1 MSDPERPETGRWTS
15 PPGFPALLWEAAPVP
30 VFTGAVSMGAVS
42 TAAMSTGA
50 AAEHTGR
57 PGAEPQGL
65 PAAGA
70 VRLDPHGRRVFLDG
84 QAVTLTAKEYML
96 TELLLTAQGRLF
108 GRDDILERVWGLD
121 FPGDARIVDTYV
133 KRLRGK
139 LGAGMIETVR
149 GLGYRCPLSDALEMA
164 QSGVAQ
170 PHLQRLPPEARLL
183 TRLAQRILQVTDPLH
198 IIAEV
203 YALLREQ
210 YGVQGVSLWSLPSGD
225 QPGGGQP
232 GGDRPGHEQPEYQRL
247 AHAGQEFTPTRPAAG
262 SGPLALIPL
271 GSAAT
276 AEHAASLSAGQGSQ
290 GPWALLAF
298 WGGQQGQHQT
308 EAEWPLEVRS
318 ALDAVA
324 GLVNPALR
332 LNGEIR
338 RREQAESELRSL
350 NLDLERRVRA
360 RTSELARVNA
370 DLAALYGLA
379 QQLAGALNLQ
389 EVLARGL
396 SLLAG
401 LAGASVCSI
410 WRLYPSGLNC
420 LAAYSPGHHDLTQET
435 QEEAASLASLLRQSV
450 SCTSSLSVLTRSA
463 TLPGGRQVLLIPV
476 AAGLPEVHA
485 LHLELPG
492 ELPADLGLIDAAARA
507 FGLALERQMQTL
519 MLEHAALS
527 DELTGLP
534 NRRALLADLS
544 AELSYSQRHRT
555 SLTLSLFEIA
565 DIRAINRTSGFA
577 GGNDLIRA
585 LADGLGGTLR
595 TEDQVYRLG
604 GALLATLVRSVDAQE
619 SRALV
624 ARLDAH
630 ALRFELSVAAPG
642 NAAHSHAAPHQSVL
656 RVSHVSAPDETAG
669 LSDLLY
675 LALERLNT
683 PDPDAFD
690 PDIFGPDALNSDTL
704 HSDTLHSDTLHS
716 VTLNPAPFDSDTS
729 SLDASEQGATAND
742 PASHQP
748 SLHQPRLH
756 QPPTPDASPASPVL
770 LPDARLLDTQ
780 SGAIPSPEAPPLNPP
795 SKDTQP

>member
-1 MSDPERPETGRWTS
+1 MSDPERPETGHWTS
-15 PPGFPALLWEAAPVP
+15 PPGFPALLWEAAPVD
-30 VFTGAVSMGAVS
+30 VSPADRA
-42 TAAMSTGA
+42 AAMP
-50 AAEHTGR
+50 AEQS
-57 PGAEPQGL
+57 GAEPPAL
-65 PAAGA
+65 PAAGEL
-70 VRLDPHGRRVFLDG
+70 RLDPHGRRVFLDA
-84 QAVTLTAKEYML
+84 QVVTLTAKEYLL

-149 GLGYRCPLSDALEMA
+149 GLGYRCPLSGAQEMA
-164 QSGVAQ
+164 RSGVAQ

-210 YGVQGVSLWSLPSGD
+210 YGVQGVSLWA
-225 QPGGGQP
+225 
-232 GGDRPGHEQPEYQRL
+232 RPGHEQLDYERL
-247 AHAGQEFTPTRPAAG
+247 AHAGQEFTLTGLAAG
-262 SGPLALIPL
+262 RGGAAGGGPLALIPL
-271 GSAAT
+271 GSAPT
-276 AEHAASLSAGQGSQ
+276 AGPADALPAGQE
-290 GPWALLAF
+290 PWALLAF
-298 WGGQQGQHQT
+298 WGGPQAQNQPSQGQADHNQPGQN
-308 EAEWPLEVRS
+308 EWPLEVRS

-338 RREQAESELRSL
+338 RREQAEGELRSL

-379 QQLAGALNLQ
+379 QQLAGAVNLQ
-389 EVLARGL
+389 EVLERGL

-420 LAAYSPGHHDLTQET
+420 LAAYSPGHHDLTRET
-435 QEEAASLASLLRQSV
+435 QEQAASLASLLRQSV

-507 FGLALERQMQTL
+507 FGLAMERQMQTL

-544 AELSYSQRHRT
+544 AELAYSQRHRS

-565 DIRAINRTSGFA
+565 DIRAVNLRSGFA

-619 SRALV
+619 SRALA

-642 NAAHSHAAPHQSVL
+642 SAAPSRSVL

-683 PDPDAFD
+683 PDPDTFD
-690 PDIFGPDALNSDTL
+690 SDPFNSDPFNSDTL
-704 HSDTLHSDTLHS
+704 NSGTFR
-716 VTLNPAPFDSDTS
+716 PG
-729 SLDASEQGATAND
+729 ASQQGTTGND
-742 PASHQP
+742 PTLDQP
-748 SLHQPRLH
+748 HLHQPF
-756 QPPTPDASPASPVL
+756 TPGTSSASPVF
-770 LPDARLLDTQ
+770 LPDARFPDAQ
-780 SGAIPSPEAPPLNPP
+780 SAAAPSQEAPPLNPP
-795 SKDTQP
+795 SKDPQP

>member
-15 PPGFPALLWEAAPVP
+15 PPGFPALLWDAAPVDILP
-30 VFTGAVSMGAVS
+30 VDILPVNR
-42 TAAMSTGA
+42 A
-50 AAEHTGR
+50 AAGPAAR
-57 PGAEPQGL
+57 PGAEFPAL
-65 PAAGA
+65 PAVGEL
-70 VRLDPHGRRVFLDG
+70 RLDPQGRRVFLDA
-84 QAVTLTAKEYML
+84 QVVTLTAKEYLL

-121 FPGDARIVDTYV
+121 FPGDARIVDTYI

-149 GLGYRCPLSDALEMA
+149 GLGYRCPLPDALEMA

-183 TRLAQRILQVTDPLH
+183 TRLAQRILQVSDPLH

-210 YGVQGVSLWSLPSGD
+210 YGVQGVSLWALPSGD
-225 QPGGGQP
+225 QPSYEQP
-232 GGDRPGHEQPEYQRL
+232 SHEQPDYERL
-247 AHAGQEFTPTRPAAG
+247 AHAGQEFTLSGLAAG
-262 SGPLALIPL
+262 RRGAATGGGPLALIPL
-271 GSAAT
+271 GSAPTAGPTAALSAT
-276 AEHAASLSAGQGSQ
+276 APSAGQESGQKSGQGSQ

-298 WGGQQGQHQT
+298 WGGQQGQHRT
-308 EAEWPLEVRS
+308 EAEWSLEVRS

-332 LNGEIR
+332 LNSEIR

-379 QQLAGALNLQ
+379 QQLAGAVNLQ

-420 LAAYSPGHHDLTQET
+420 LAAFSPGHHDLTQET
-435 QEEAASLASLLRQSV
+435 QEQAASLASLLRQSV

-565 DIRAINRTSGFA
+565 DIRAVNLRSGFA

-619 SRALV
+619 SRALA

-630 ALRFELSVAAPG
+630 ALRFELSVTAPS
-642 NAAHSHAAPHQSVL
+642 NTAPDHTSPRQSVL

-683 PDPDAFD
+683 PDPDIFD
-690 PDIFGPDALNSDTL
+690 SDALNSAPL
-704 HSDTLHSDTLHS
+704 NSDTVD
-716 VTLNPAPFDSDTS
+716 P
-729 SLDASEQGATAND
+729 DAAEQGATGNG
-742 PASHQP
+742 PAFHQP
-748 SLHQPRLH
+748 SLRQPLLH
-756 QPPTPDASPASPVL
+756 QPLAPDASPASPAVL
-770 LPDARLLDTQ
+770 PYARLLDAQ
-780 SGAIPSPEAPPLNPP
+780 SGAIPPQAIPSPEAPPLNPP
-795 SKDTQP
+795 SKDPQP

>member
-15 PPGFPALLWEAAPVP
+15 PPGFPALFWEAAPVNVSP
-30 VFTGAVSMGAVS
+30 VNR
-42 TAAMSTGA
+42 A
-50 AAEHTGR
+50 AAGPAEQ

-65 PAAGA
+65 PSAGEL
-70 VRLDPHGRRVFLDG
+70 RLDPHGRRVFLDG
-84 QAVTLTAKEYML
+84 QVVTLTAKEYLL

-121 FPGDARIVDTYV
+121 FPGDARIVDTYI

-149 GLGYRCPLSDALEMA
+149 GLGYRCPLSGAQEIA

-170 PHLQRLPPEARLL
+170 PHLQRLPPEAQLL
-183 TRLAQRILQVTDPLH
+183 TRLAQRILQVSDPLH

-210 YGVQGVSLWSLPSGD
+210 YGVQGVSLWALSSGELPSY
-225 QPGGGQP
+225 
-232 GGDRPGHEQPEYQRL
+232 EQPDYERL
-247 AHAGQEFTPTRPAAG
+247 AHAGQKFTLSGLAAG
-262 SGPLALIPL
+262 QRGAAAGGGPLALIPL
-271 GSAAT
+271 GSAPT
-276 AEHAASLSAGQGSQ
+276 AGPTAAPSAGQESGQGSQ

-338 RREQAESELRSL
+338 RREQAEGELRSL

-379 QQLAGALNLQ
+379 QQLAGAANLQ

-401 LAGASVCSI
+401 LAGASVCSL

-420 LAAYSPGHHDLTQET
+420 LAAHSPGHHDLTQET
-435 QEEAASLASLLRQSV
+435 QEQATSLASLLRQSV

-565 DIRAINRTSGFA
+565 DIRAVNRKSGFA

-619 SRALV
+619 SRALA
-624 ARLDAH
+624 ARLDAY
-630 ALRFELSVAAPG
+630 ALSFELSVAALG
-642 NAAHSHAAPHQSVL
+642 NAAPSHTAPRQSVL

-683 PDPDAFD
+683 PDPD
-690 PDIFGPDALNSDTL
+690 ISDSYTFR
-704 HSDTLHSDTLHS
+704 
-716 VTLNPAPFDSDTS
+716 P
-729 SLDASEQGATAND
+729 DASEHGTTGND
-742 PASHQP
+742 PTLHQP
-748 SLHQPRLH
+748 SRHQPLLH

-770 LPDARLLDTQ
+770 LPDARLLDAQSDTQ
-780 SGAIPSPEAPPLNPP
+780 SGAIPSQEAPPLNPP
-795 SKDTQP
+795 SKDPLP

>member
-1 MSDPERPETGRWTS
+1 MSNPERPETGHWTS
-15 PPGFPALLWEAAPVP
+15 LPGFPALVWD
-30 VFTGAVSMGAVS
+30 
-42 TAAMSTGA
+42 
-50 AAEHTGR
+50 AAERPG
-57 PGAEPQGL
+57 PGAEPPAL
-65 PAAGA
+65 PVAGA
-70 VRLDPHGRRVFLDG
+70 LRLDPHGRRVYLDG
-84 QAVTLTAKEYML
+84 QVITLTAKEYLL

-149 GLGYRCPLSDALEMA
+149 GMGYRCPLSDALEMA
-164 QSGVAQ
+164 RSGVAQ

-183 TRLAQRILQVTDPLH
+183 TRLAQRILQVSGPLH

-210 YGVQGVSLWSLPSGD
+210 YGVQGVSLWSLP
-225 QPGGGQP
+225 
-232 GGDRPGHEQPEYQRL
+232 GHERL
-247 AHAGQEFTPTRPAAG
+247 AHAGQEFTLTGLAAGRGGAAAG

-271 GSAAT
+271 GSALSAEPAT
-276 AEHAASLSAGQGSQ
+276 ALPAGQEPCQNSQ
-290 GPWALLAF
+290 EPWALLAF
-298 WGGQQGQHQT
+298 WGGQTTQNQT
-308 EAEWPLEVRS
+308 AQNQTTQNQTDRGRLNQDQAAQSGWPVEVRS

-338 RREQAESELRSL
+338 RREQAEGELRSL

-379 QQLAGALNLQ
+379 QQLAGAVNLQ

-401 LAGASVCSI
+401 LAGASVCSL

-420 LAAYSPGHHDLTQET
+420 LAAYSPGHHDLTQKT

-450 SCTSSLSVLTRSA
+450 ACTSSLSVLTRSA

-565 DIRAINRTSGFA
+565 DIRTVNRKSGFA

-619 SRALV
+619 SRALA
-624 ARLDAH
+624 ARLDAY
-630 ALRFELSVAAPG
+630 ALSFELSVAAPG
-642 NAAHSHAAPHQSVL
+642 SAAPSHIAPRRSVL
-656 RVSHVSAPDETAG
+656 RISHVSAPDETAG

-683 PDPDAFD
+683 PDPDTLDSDRFGSDRFGPDMFGTAGFD
-690 PDIFGPDALNSDTL
+690 PDTFRPDTFK
-704 HSDTLHSDTLHS
+704 
-716 VTLNPAPFDSDTS
+716 PAAF
-729 SLDASEQGATAND
+729 EQGATGNGLAL
-742 PASHQP
+742 HRP
-748 SLHQPRLH
+748 SLQRPL
-756 QPPTPDASPASPVL
+756 TPDASPASPVF
-770 LPDARLLDTQ
+770 LPDARPLDSQ
-780 SGAIPSPEAPPLNPP
+780 AVRAHSQGALPLNPP
-795 SKDTQP
+795 SKEPQP

>member
-1 MSDPERPETGRWTS
+1 MSNPERPETGHWMS
-15 PPGFPALLWEAAPVP
+15 PPGFPALLWK
-30 VFTGAVSMGAVS
+30 
-42 TAAMSTGA
+42 TAA
-50 AAEHTGR
+50 ER
-57 PGAEPQGL
+57 PGPRAESPAL

-70 VRLDPHGRRVFLDG
+70 LRLDPHGRRIYLDG
-84 QAVTLTAKEYML
+84 QVVTLTAKEYLL
-96 TELLLTAQGRLF
+96 TELLFMAQGRLF

-164 QSGVAQ
+164 RSGVAQ

-183 TRLAQRILQVTDPLH
+183 TRLAQRILQVSGPLH

-210 YGVQGVSLWSLPSGD
+210 YGVQGVSLWSLP
-225 QPGGGQP
+225 
-232 GGDRPGHEQPEYQRL
+232 GHERL
-247 AHAGQEFTPTRPAAG
+247 AHAGQEFTLTGLAAGRGGAAAG
-262 SGPLALIPL
+262 SGPMALIPL
-271 GSAAT
+271 GSALSAEPAT
-276 AEHAASLSAGQGSQ
+276 ALPAGQEPGQNSQ
-290 GPWALLAF
+290 EPWALLAF
-298 WGGQQGQHQT
+298 WGDQT
-308 EAEWPLEVRS
+308 AQNQTTQNQSDRKRLNQDQTAQSEWPVEVRS

-338 RREQAESELRSL
+338 RREQAEGELRSL

-360 RTSELARVNA
+360 RTFELARVNA

-379 QQLAGALNLQ
+379 QQLAGAVNLQ

-401 LAGASVCSI
+401 LAGASVCSL

-420 LAAYSPGHHDLTQET
+420 LAAYSPGHHDLTQKT
-435 QEEAASLASLLRQSV
+435 QEEATSLASLLRQSV
-450 SCTSSLSVLTRSA
+450 ACTSSLSVLTRSA

-519 MLEHAALS
+519 MLEHAALN

-565 DIRAINRTSGFA
+565 DIRTVNRKLGFA

-619 SRALV
+619 SRALA

-630 ALRFELSVAAPG
+630 ALSFELSVAAPG
-642 NAAHSHAAPHQSVL
+642 NVAPRRSVL

-683 PDPDAFD
+683 PDPDM
-690 PDIFGPDALNSDTL
+690 FGPDTFSPDTFK
-704 HSDTLHSDTLHS
+704 S
-716 VTLNPAPFDSDTS
+716 AAF
-729 SLDASEQGATAND
+729 EQGAIGND
-742 PASHQP
+742 
-748 SLHQPRLH
+748 LTLH
-756 QPPTPDASPASPVL
+756 QPPFQRPLTPDALPTSPVF
-770 LPDARLLDTQ
+770 LPDTRLLDSQ
-780 SGAIPSPEAPPLNPP
+780 SVQAHLQGALPLNPP
-795 SKDTQP
+795 LKDPPS

>member
-1 MSDPERPETGRWTS
+1 M
-15 PPGFPALLWEAAPVP
+15 
-30 VFTGAVSMGAVS
+30 
-42 TAAMSTGA
+42 
-50 AAEHTGR
+50 
-57 PGAEPQGL
+57 
-65 PAAGA
+65 
-70 VRLDPHGRRVFLDG
+70 
-84 QAVTLTAKEYML
+84 VTLTAKEYLL
-96 TELLLTAQGRLF
+96 TELLFMAQGRLF

-149 GLGYRCPLSDALEMA
+149 GLGYRGPLSDALEMA
-164 QSGVAQ
+164 RSGVAQ

-183 TRLAQRILQVTDPLH
+183 TRLAQRILQVSGSLH

-203 YALLREQ
+203 YALLCEQ
-210 YGVQGVSLWSLPSGD
+210 YGVQGVSLWSLP
-225 QPGGGQP
+225 
-232 GGDRPGHEQPEYQRL
+232 GHERL
-247 AHAGQEFTPTRPAAG
+247 AHAGQEFTLTGLVAGRGGAVVG

-271 GSAAT
+271 GSALSAEPAT
-276 AEHAASLSAGQGSQ
+276 ALPAGQEPGQNSQ
-290 GPWALLAF
+290 EPWALLAF
-298 WGGQQGQHQT
+298 WGDQT
-308 EAEWPLEVRS
+308 AQNQTTQNQSDRGRLNQDQTVQSEWPVEVRS

-338 RREQAESELRSL
+338 RREQAEGELRSL

-379 QQLAGALNLQ
+379 QQLAGAVNLQ

-401 LAGASVCSI
+401 LAGASVCSL

-420 LAAYSPGHHDLTQET
+420 LAAYSPGHHDLTQKT

-450 SCTSSLSVLTRSA
+450 ACTSSLSVLIRSA
-463 TLPGGRQVLLIPV
+463 TLPGGRQILLIPV

-485 LHLELPG
+485 LHLELPD

-519 MLEHAALS
+519 MLEHAALN

-565 DIRAINRTSGFA
+565 NIRTVNRKSGFA
-577 GGNDLIRA
+577 
-585 LADGLGGTLR
+585 
-595 TEDQVYRLG
+595 
-604 GALLATLVRSVDAQE
+604 
-619 SRALV
+619 
-624 ARLDAH
+624 
-630 ALRFELSVAAPG
+630 
-642 NAAHSHAAPHQSVL
+642 
-656 RVSHVSAPDETAG
+656 AG
-669 LSDLLY
+669 
-675 LALERLNT
+675 
-683 PDPDAFD
+683 
-690 PDIFGPDALNSDTL
+690 
-704 HSDTLHSDTLHS
+704 
-716 VTLNPAPFDSDTS
+716 
-729 SLDASEQGATAND
+729 
-742 PASHQP
+742 
-748 SLHQPRLH
+748 
-756 QPPTPDASPASPVL
+756 PP
-770 LPDARLLDTQ
+770 
-780 SGAIPSPEAPPLNPP
+780 
-795 SKDTQP
+795 

>member
-1 MSDPERPETGRWTS
+1 MSDPERPETGRWMS
-15 PPGFPALLWEAAPVP
+15 PPGSPALLWDAA
-30 VFTGAVSMGAVS
+30 TLNAAGE
-42 TAAMSTGA
+42 TA
-50 AAEHTGR
+50 ER
-57 PGAEPQGL
+57 PGAELPSL
-65 PAAGA
+65 PAAAGL
-70 VRLDPHGRRVFLDG
+70 RLDPHGRRVFLDG
-84 QAVTLTAKEYML
+84 QVVTLTAKEYLL

-183 TRLAQRILQVTDPLH
+183 TRLAQRILQVSDPQNV
-198 IIAEV
+198 IAEV

-210 YGVQGVSLWSLPSGD
+210 YGVQGVSLWSLPSGELT
-225 QPGGGQP
+225 G
-232 GGDRPGHEQPEYQRL
+232 RELPGHERLDYERL
-247 AHAGQEFTPTRPAAG
+247 AHAGQEFTLTGLATGQRGAATG
-262 SGPLALIPL
+262 GGPLALIPL
-271 GSAAT
+271 GSALT
-276 AEHAASLSAGQGSQ
+276 AEPAATLSAGQESGPSSPE
-290 GPWALLAF
+290 PWALLAF
-298 WGGQQGQHQT
+298 WGGHQIQSGQSQSDQT
-308 EAEWPLEVRS
+308 QPDHSEWPVEVRS

-338 RREQAESELRSL
+338 RREQAEGELRSL

-379 QQLAGALNLQ
+379 QQLAGAVNLQ
-389 EVLARGL
+389 DVLERGL
-396 SLLAG
+396 SLLSG

-435 QEEAASLASLLRQSV
+435 QEQAASLASLLRQSV
-450 SCTSSLSVLTRSA
+450 ACTSSLSVLTRSA

-544 AELSYSQRHRT
+544 AELAYSQRHRT

-565 DIRAINRTSGFA
+565 DIRAVNRKSGFA

-585 LADGLGGTLR
+585 LADGLGATLR

-630 ALRFELSVAAPG
+630 ALRFELLVAAP
-642 NAAHSHAAPHQSVL
+642 SHAAPPRSVL

-690 PDIFGPDALNSDTL
+690 PDTSDTYASDSDLLGPDTFNSDIFET
-704 HSDTLHSDTLHS
+704 
-716 VTLNPAPFDSDTS
+716 
-729 SLDASEQGATAND
+729 DASEQGATGNE
-742 PASHQP
+742 PTLHQLRSHQP
-748 SLHQPRLH
+748 T
-756 QPPTPDASPASPVL
+756 TPGTSSASPEL
-770 LPDARLLDTQ
+770 LPDARLLDAQ
-780 SGAIPSPEAPPLNPP
+780 SGAIPSQAVPSQTAPSPEAPP
-795 SKDTQP
+795 